1 MSFDDLTNDNIMM
14 YAVKAY
20 DKPNCIMSEFKEDM
34 KRFNY
39 LKRLFKRYR
48 KLGELR
54 EQLVINHLVVLNNVF
69 GPEVATR
76 MLFFKMSKD
85 DKIKHVDLLQKLLN
99 KQQILYTRLSLSDD
113 PEAKNMKKKIAESAA
128 MMGLEKDVDMNVIF
142 SNMSKLIDV
151 MREQI
156 DKNDPKG

>member
-1 MSFDDLTNDNIMM
+1 MSFDDLTNDNILI

-48 KLGELR
+48 KIGELR
-54 EQLVINHLVVLNNVF
+54 EQLVLNHLVVICNVF

-76 MLFFKMSKD
+76 LLFFKMSKD
-85 DKIKHVDLLQKLLN
+85 DYSALKTYLLFLSCMPEKVKGIKGHDIISSEIPVDM
-99 KQQILYTRLSLSDD
+99 T
-113 PEAKNMKKKIAESAA
+113 IAEI
-128 MMGLEKDVDMNVIF
+128 LRTK
-142 SNMSKLIDV
+142 
-151 MREQI
+151 
-156 DKNDPKG
+156 

>member
-1 MSFDDLTNDNIMM
+1 MSFDDLTNDNIMI
-14 YAVKAY
+14 YAAKAY

-85 DKIKHVDLLQKLLN
+85 DYSALKTYLLFLSCMPERVRGIKGHD
-99 KQQILYTRLSLSDD
+99 IISSEI
-113 PEAKNMKKKIAESAA
+113 P
-128 MMGLEKDVDMNVIF
+128 VDMTVAN
-142 SNMSKLIDV
+142 SL
-151 MREQI
+151 RQI
-156 DKNDPKG
+156 K

>member
-1 MSFDDLTNDNIMM
+1 MSFDDLTNENIMM

-85 DKIKHVDLLQKLLN
+85 DYSSLKTYLLFLSCMPDRVRGIKGND
-99 KQQILYTRLSLSDD
+99 IISSEI
-113 PEAKNMKKKIAESAA
+113 P
-128 MMGLEKDVDMNVIF
+128 VDMTVANALR
-142 SNMSKLIDV
+142 NLK
-151 MREQI
+151 
-156 DKNDPKG
+156 